1 MKMDVVI
8 LAAGKGNRLKPL
20 TNKTPKTLIKI
31 GDKPIIEMI
40 LDSLPENK
48 IKNVFVV
55 TKHLEDKIN
64 KYLQIKKTKY
74 KFSIETITQ
83 GEEKGTYGAL
93 LSSKKYIGDW
103 FMVLNGDDIHSKKY
117 ISRFFN
123 NQIIIGV
130 SKKISNYF
138 EVIFDKEKN
147 FEKFERMSKKKN
159 KYIATGCYT
168 LDKDFFKLTPEKT
181 SEGEF
186 GIPQTIEANLDK
198 LKPKI
203 LIEKDWH
210 QLNTLKDLEYLN
222 KIFK

>member
-1 MKMDVVI
+1 MDVVI

>member
-1 MKMDVVI
+1 MDVVI

-20 TNKTPKTLIKI
+20 TNKTPKALIKL
-31 GDKPIIEMI
+31 GDTAIIEMI

-48 IKNVFVV
+48 IKNVFII
-55 TKHLEDKIN
+55 TKHLEDRIN
-64 KYLQIKKTKY
+64 KYLKGKKTKY
-74 KFSIETITQ
+74 KFNIETITQ

-103 FMVLNGDDIHSKKY
+103 FVVLNGDDIHSKKY

-147 FEKFERMSKKKN
+147 FEKFERISKKKN
-159 KYIATGCYT
+159 RYIATGCYT
-168 LDKDFFKLTPEKT
+168 LNKKFFKLTPEKT

-198 LKPKI
+198 LKPKV
-203 LIEKDWH
+203 LIEKEWH
-210 QLNTLKDLEYLN
+210 QLNTLEDLKYLN